1 MDSIVELNLN
11 NYALNLPTFED
22 GAIILAEAP
31 NLQSLTLADDNDTYY
46 LDVSTAG
53 SVNVRRV

>member
-46 LDVSTAG
+46 LDV
-53 SVNVRRV
+53 

>member
-11 NYALNLPTFED
+11 NNALNLPTFED

-53 SVNVRRV
+53 SVFVRRV

>member
-11 NYALNLPTFED
+11 NYALGLPVFED

-31 NLQSLTLADDNDTYY
+31 NLQSLTLDDDDDTYY
-46 LDVSTAG
+46 LDV
-53 SVNVRRV
+53 